1 MCGAKLNM
9 PSGATA
15 QRVKEAKKRSL
26 KKVNLAMIEGEDK
39 MDGLNTIQIEE
50 QSQTKGLKRLNQEGA
65 IQHH

>member
-1 MCGAKLNM
+1 
-9 PSGATA
+9 
-15 QRVKEAKKRSL
+15 L
-26 KKVNLAMIEGEDK
+26 KKVNLAMIEGGDK

>member
-9 PSGATA
+9 PSGA
-15 QRVKEAKKRSL
+15 QLNGLKRRKRSL
-26 KKVNLAMIEGEDK
+26 KKVNLTMIEGGDK